1 MSHGENLQTYN
12 KLRRM
17 FERDFEL
24 YGTLQKEMV
33 LVTKMSDQL
42 AVVKEFDAVI
52 SLSWTVAE
60 REALRSQS

>member
-1 MSHGENLQTYN
+1 MSHDENLQTHN

-52 SLSWTVAE
+52 ALSWTVAE